1 MGGAARAGGVS
12 GEAGAR
18 PRGPV
23 TRWLW
28 GRHASIGLALAF
40 GVFAVDQGS
49 KTWLLWV
56 YDIASRQPV
65 EALPFLDLVLVWN
78 RGVSYGLFQLDSPLG
93 RALLGGFNVVA
104 ALGLWVWLSRTSDR
118 LTAGGLA
125 LIVGGALGNA
135 VDRFIYPGVADFFLL
150 HLRAIGS
157 DLTWYVFNVADAAIV
172 AGVGALLYESLIRRP
187 PAGRAPADRGRSA
200 P

>member
-1 MGGAARAGGVS
+1 VS
-12 GEAGAR
+12 
-18 PRGPV
+18 
-23 TRWLW
+23 RWLW
-28 GRHASIGLALAF
+28 GPHARPGLAVLAA
-40 GVFAVDQGS
+40 VFVLDQAS
-49 KTWLLWV
+49 KTWLLHV
-56 YDIASRQPV
+56 YEIGARQPV
-65 EALPFLDLVLVWN
+65 EALPFLDFVLVWN
-78 RGVSYGLFQLDSPLG
+78 RGVSYGLFQIDSPLG

-104 ALGLWVWLSRTSDR
+104 ALALWVWLSRTTSR
-118 LTAGGLA
+118 LTAAALA
-125 LIVGGALGNA
+125 LIAGGALGNA

-187 PAGRAPADRGRSA
+187 SAGTAPADRGRSA